1 MIFFQGQISIEV
13 NDRLVSHEQ
22 VPTEILNERYI
33 NIVEKSSGSK
43 PSSLGDSAN
52 ALLDE
57 TTEEKII
64 DAYQD
69 HTSAVAIKSFVTQ
82 NSQFNL
88 LQATTQDIDKII
100 NSLSS
105 NKATGPGSIPVKSI
119 KLSANAIDSHLTNI
133 INKDIDL
140 N

>member
-13 NDRLVSHEQ
+13 NDQLVSHEQ

-69 HTSAVAIKSFVTQ
+69 HTSAVAIKSSVTQ

-105 NKATGPGSIPVKSI
+105 NKATGPDSIPVKSI
-119 KLSANAIDSHLTNI
+119 KLSANAIDSHLANI

>member
-13 NDRLVSHEQ
+13 NDQLVSHEQ

-69 HTSAVAIKSFVTQ
+69 RTSAVAIKSSVTQ

-105 NKATGPGSIPVKSI
+105 NKATGPDSIPVKSI
-119 KLSANAIDSHLTNI
+119 KLSANAIDSHLANI